1 MSDSLWPMDCT
12 LPRSFVHGTSQVRIL
27 EWIGIP
33 YLWHLSKPGIEP
45 TSPVF
50 PALAGRF
57 FTTETSG
64 KTIFIPRESLSI
76 TKWIGHLNVQ
86 RCQHRT
92 VPWLLRVTWS
102 FRSTLPFSVAS
113 PVPIWNTYFPQADC
127 LDQRCTACIQ
137 IHSPRLHGGSVIQI
151 LLLQHSLHRIH
162 KYHIP
167 FHLAK
172 IS

>member
-1 MSDSLWPMDCT
+1 MSDSLWPMDWT
-12 LPRSFVHGTSQVRIL
+12 LPRSFVRGTSQVRIL
-27 EWIGIP
+27 EWIGSP

-92 VPWLLRVTWS
+92 MTLTCDLKLQVYSAFQCSITCTHLKYLLPPGRLS
-102 FRSTLPFSVAS
+102 RSKM
-113 PVPIWNTYFPQADC
+113 
-127 LDQRCTACIQ
+127 
-137 IHSPRLHGGSVIQI
+137 
-151 LLLQHSLHRIH
+151 HSLYPNSFSKTPRRVSNTNSSSSA
-162 KYHIP
+162 
-167 FHLAK
+167 FLA
-172 IS
+172 